1 METRVTGVHLRS
13 ARRSVLLECVQPQ
26 GILEIKFTAE
36 LPYASYLRLLRYT
49 CSKNRLELI
58 NATNLDFEI
67 AGPNTLV
74 IRDHIDGCFSN
85 LYAPKSC
92 KAWIIQ
98 EYIQGKEGVW
108 LTLYQVGSAKTFEY
122 NISDNEYHRLKK
134 IADIAHSIPLTEGIT
149 VRSIGI
155 VGIGNVSHLFVTIDE
170 NSNIHFQNCV
180 LVDKFEVS
188 TELPN

>member
-134 IADIAHSIPLTEGIT
+134 IADIADRFYSSPSKGINLIGIT
-149 VRSIGI
+149 
-155 VGIGNVSHLFVTIDE
+155 
-170 NSNIHFQNCV
+170 
-180 LVDKFEVS
+180 
-188 TELPN
+188 